1 MHQYLL
7 RTSIDLEIVSNETAM
22 QQSVDVFTEPDSSC
36 HSWDEADVKS
46 ENKVEENEEGSC
58 FYEMCVWD
66 LWAQV
71 KNYVLVNARRSIK
84 THI

>member
-36 HSWDEADVKS
+36 HS
-46 ENKVEENEEGSC
+46 
-58 FYEMCVWD
+58 
-66 LWAQV
+66 
-71 KNYVLVNARRSIK
+71 
-84 THI
+84 